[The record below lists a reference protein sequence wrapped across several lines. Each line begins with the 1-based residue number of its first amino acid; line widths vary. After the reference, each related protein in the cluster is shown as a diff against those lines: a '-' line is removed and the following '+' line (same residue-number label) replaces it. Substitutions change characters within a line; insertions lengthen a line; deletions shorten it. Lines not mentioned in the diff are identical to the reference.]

1 MKVTM
6 EVDCT
11 PEEARRFMGLPD
23 VTKANEIY
31 VDALANAMQG
41 KGNFEQMQEI
51 VKQVAPMGQFGLK
64 MFQQFIENSTSAMG
78 GAMGGATGGSMGG
91 AMGGG
96 TPRKT
101 DN

>member
-23 VTKANEIY
+23 VTKANDIY
-31 VDALANAMQG
+31 VDALASAM
-41 KGNFEQMQEI
+41 KGGGGLEQMQDL

-64 MFQQFIENSTSAMG
+64 LFQQFIENSTSM
-78 GAMGGATGGSMGG
+78 AT
-91 AMGGG
+91 MGGG
-96 TPRKT
+96 GSRKG
-101 DN
+101 DS